1 MITSSLHHRGN
12 PHLEPLSIGQGLFH
26 PGSKEYGGER
36 KDGPGNK
43 HEYSVSLQQLLSEAA
58 DTYFSL
64 VREGVEPSITD
75 LRYPGPVVTE
85 TPSA

>member
-1 MITSSLHHRGN
+1 MITSSLHHRGT

-26 PGSKEYGGER
+26 PGSKEYGGECQ
-36 KDGPGNK
+36 DGPGDK
-43 HEYSVSLQQLLSEAA
+43 HEYPVSLQQPLSEAA
-58 DTYFSL
+58 DPYFSH

-75 LRYPGPVVTE
+75 LRYPGQVVRE